1 MSTTSLVKN
10 KKKHFVITGFGQFHG
25 VTDNP
30 TTTLVNHLSA
40 LPQYNNNNNDDDND
54 NDEFDFTILEVSVQA
69 CQNFISQLEERW
81 KSKRQQIIIQNQ
93 TENEEEIYYFLH
105 LGVDSRSE
113 KIKLEQC
120 AYNNMTFR
128 VPDETSYQ
136 PDQQSILSSHSLE
149 ECCQT
154 NYALTDIFEKL
165 QTSNPLARDRV
176 VLSTDPGRFLCNYI
190 YYSTLNYSEMVSQ
203 QEKKKVLSK
212 SLFVHVPPF
221 EVIDFSVQLSILQ
234 SLIQVVQEMY

>member
-81 KSKRQQIIIQNQ
+81 KS
-93 TENEEEIYYFLH
+93 
-105 LGVDSRSE
+105 VDSRSE